1 MREVH
6 YLKLMGYS
14 DIPESAL
21 EMLERNEIYRK
32 YIANLNTT
40 INWYNR
46 IRRTS
51 RDVEY
56 SLIQNE
62 LDEIDK
68 LVQHGQSSLTWNSGG
83 KQM

>member
-1 MREVH
+1 M
-6 YLKLMGYS
+6 KLMGYS
-14 DIPESAL
+14 GIPESAL
-21 EMLERNEIYRK
+21 EMLERDEIYRK

-68 LVQHGQSSLTWNSGG
+68 LIQHGQSSLTWNSGG
-83 KQM
+83 KRM